1 MNMFSDKLTFVL
13 IPINPEQLSRVNEIS
28 ARLQENN
35 DFVNVLYNVNYDNSL
50 SSRINNKE
58 YKNFIVAVVG
68 DQNVLDNTISV
79 TFQKLTNTIPV
90 DEFITLFIGTFQTMK
105 KLF

>member
-79 TFQKLTNTIPV
+79 TFQKLTNTIHV